1 MAKQKGFSLI
11 ELMVAI
17 TISLLLMAGVVQ
29 MFLSSKTVFTT
40 QQGLSRLQET
50 GRLAVEFMAR
60 DVRQAGFFGPA
71 YATSWNM
78 VSTLND
84 KNQFGNDYSPET
96 AMRIFGGDP
105 LPAGLELNPQP
116 NSGTQVIAV
125 YTASDVSVPVVQ
137 QNDSDNLYVELTT
150 PAGQECPSGICQG
163 DILVAADFEKMWI
176 FQVTDVSESG
186 TTVTLAHETGS
197 DPGNQVTEWGGNPD
211 YPTQDIHPG
220 AEVFRLKTSVFY
232 IADGP
237 QNTPTLYQKDGD
249 EPPFPLLAGVEN
261 IAYSVGVDTD
271 ADRVAN
277 NYVAPGDVTNW
288 ANAVSVQLEALVMT
302 PDDNATNEKQ
312 TYTFAGEEVTADDN
326 RIRKVF
332 TTTVAIRNKLF

>member
-78 VSTLND
+78 ISTLNN

-96 AMRIFGGDP
+96 AMRVFNGDS
-105 LPAGLELNPQP
+105 LPAGLVLNPAP
-116 NSGTQVIAV
+116 NSDTQVVAV
-125 YTASDVSVPVVQ
+125 YTASDMSVPVVQ
-137 QNDSDNLYVELTT
+137 QNDSGNVYVELTT
-150 PAGQECPSGICQG
+150 PAGQDCPSGICEG

-176 FQVTDVSESG
+176 FQVTGVSENG
-186 TTVTLAHETGS
+186 GMVTLAHGAGS
-197 DPGNQVTEWGGNPD
+197 DPGNQITEWGGNPD
-211 YPTQDIHPG
+211 YPTQDVNPG

-237 QNTPTLYQKDGD
+237 NNIPTLYQKVGR
-249 EPPFPLLAGVEN
+249 EPSFPLLVGVEN
-261 IAYSVGVDTD
+261 IFYNVGVDTD

-277 NYVAPGDVTNW
+277 NYVAPEAVANW
-288 ANAVSVQLEALVMT
+288 ENAVSLQLEALVMT
-302 PDDNATNEKQ
+302 PGDNAASDKQ

-326 RIRKVF
+326 RVRKVF
-332 TTTVAIRNKLF
+332 RTTVAIRNKLL

>member
-1 MAKQKGFSLI
+1 
-11 ELMVAI
+11 
-17 TISLLLMAGVVQ
+17 
-29 MFLSSKTVFTT
+29 
-40 QQGLSRLQET
+40 
-50 GRLAVEFMAR
+50 MAR

-78 VSTLND
+78 ISTLNN

-96 AMRIFGGDP
+96 AMRVFDGDS
-105 LPAGLELNPQP
+105 LPAGLELNPAP
-116 NSGTQVIAV
+116 NSDTQVVAV

-137 QNDSDNLYVELTT
+137 QNDSGNLFVELTT
-150 PAGQECPSGICQG
+150 PAGQECPSGICEG
-163 DILVAADFEKMWI
+163 NILVAADFEKMWV
-176 FQVTDVSESG
+176 FQVTGVAEDG
-186 TTVTLAHETGS
+186 TMVTLSHEAGS

-211 YPTQDIHPG
+211 YPTQDINPG

-237 QNTPTLYQKDGD
+237 EDTPTLYQKDGD
-249 EPPFPLLAGVEN
+249 TPPFPLLAGVEN
-261 IAYSVGVDTD
+261 IAYRVGVDTD

-277 NYVAPGDVTNW
+277 NYVAPDAVANW
-288 ANAVSVQLEALVMT
+288 ANVVSLQLEALVMT
-302 PDDNATNEKQ
+302 PDDKAVNDKQ
-312 TYTFAGEEVTADDN
+312 TYMFAGEEITADDN